1 MNAPS
6 PAIPFVKDFAFSY
19 GEPARLTPLI
29 RRVIAN
35 NPGPFTYTGTG
46 TYIVG
51 GEGAAGLAVIDPG
64 PNDDAHFQAL
74 IAAIGASR
82 VSHIFITHTHRD
94 HCGGAMKFATAVGA
108 ALIGAAPHP
117 GRPEDID
124 GPSLE
129 EGADRAYRPD
139 RILADG
145 DIIHGDGWTIETVAT
160 PGHLSNHLCFALR
173 EEKALFTGDHIMGWA
188 TTVVAPPEGSM
199 GDYFASLDK
208 LLARDDAVYY
218 PTHGAPID
226 NPQRFVR
233 AVKTHRRIRDGQI
246 LDQLRQGRTRIKE
259 MVPAMYAD
267 IDKRLH
273 VAAALNVLAHLIRL
287 VETGA
292 AETDGAPTMQSE
304 FRLTAKPAI

>member
-1 MNAPS
+1 MNASP
-6 PAIPFVKDFAFSY
+6 PAIPFVKDFAFAY
-19 GEPARLTPLI
+19 GEPARLSPLV

-51 GEGAAGLAVIDPG
+51 AEGAANVGVIDPG
-64 PNDDAHFQAL
+64 PDDDAHLKAL
-74 IAAIGASR
+74 IAAIEGG
-82 VSHIFITHTHRD
+82 VSHVLITHTHRD
-94 HCGGAMKFATAVGA
+94 HCGGAMKFAAAVGA
-108 ALIGAAPHP
+108 PLIGAAAHP
-117 GRPEDID
+117 GRPQAVE

-139 RILADG
+139 RILTDG
-145 DIIHGDGWTIETVAT
+145 EIIQGDGWTLETVST

-173 EEKALFTGDHIMGWA
+173 QEKALFTGDHIMGWA

-246 LDQLRQGRTRIKE
+246 LDQLRQGRVRIKD

-273 VAAALNVLAHLIRL
+273 GAAALNVLAHLIRL

-292 AETDGAPTMQSE
+292 VETDGAPAMQSE
-304 FRLTAKPAI
+304 FRLADAAPV